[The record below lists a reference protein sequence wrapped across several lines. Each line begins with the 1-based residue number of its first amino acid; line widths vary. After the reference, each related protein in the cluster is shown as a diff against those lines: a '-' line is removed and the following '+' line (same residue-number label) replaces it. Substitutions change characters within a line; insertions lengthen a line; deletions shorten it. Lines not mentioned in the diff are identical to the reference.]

1 MPELARTPLGAI
13 ILTGG
18 ASSRMG
24 ADKASQLWCGVR
36 AVDRV
41 AALARQAGATQ
52 VITAGEGDFGF
63 LRAPDPQPLSGP
75 VAGLIAGASLLG
87 DAFERLLVLAVDA
100 PTLRLEDLA
109 LLLPAPYPGAAF
121 EGAPLPMVIDAA
133 AIPLE
138 AQDGWPLRRFVE
150 RAGLAQ
156 LPPTSAAKSRI
167 RGANTPDE
175 QVRLLREAGWS

>member
-1 MPELARTPLGAI
+1 MSEHAQRLGAI

-24 ADKASQLWCGVR
+24 ADKASQLWGGVR

-41 AALARQAGATQ
+41 AALAREAGAAKI
-52 VITAGEGDFGF
+52 VTAGDGDFGL

-87 DAFERLLVLAVDA
+87 DGFQRLLVLAVDA

-109 LLLPAPYPGAAF
+109 LLLLAPPPGAVF

-133 AIPLE
+133 AIPSE
-138 AQDGWPLRRFVE
+138 AEDGWPLRRFVE

-156 LPPTSAAKSRI
+156 LPTTSAAKLRI

-175 QVRLLREAGWS
+175 QARLLREAGWS